1 MKKAITTFAI
11 LVGLTLGG
19 YAQGGGLFQKGA
31 EPEYSNRDAG
41 PNNPMMPIG
50 HGFTSDV
57 NSQNGEPTGP
67 LGSGVAVLLGLG
79 AAYVVAKKRREE

>member
-11 LVGLTLGG
+11 LFGLTLGG

-41 PNNPMMPIG
+41 SNNPMLPTQ
-50 HGFTSDV
+50 HGFNSDV
-57 NSQNGEPTGP
+57 NGDGNTP
-67 LGSGVAVLLGLG
+67 LGTGIVVLASLG
-79 AAYVVAKKRREE
+79 AAYLVGKKRQSK